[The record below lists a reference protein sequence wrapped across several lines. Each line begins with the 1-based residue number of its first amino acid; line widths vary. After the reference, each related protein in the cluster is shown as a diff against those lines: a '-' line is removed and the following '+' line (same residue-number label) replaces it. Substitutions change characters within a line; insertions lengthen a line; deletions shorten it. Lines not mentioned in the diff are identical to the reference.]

1 MPAPIRLLALMLVS
15 VVAVEGVALA
25 QESPPP
31 ATGNATVEVTP
42 PVEKPAMTPAEAA
55 TAIPAPMPQAL
66 TLMDMVQHGGWVL
79 WVIGALGFVGTVM
92 AVYLLLTVTNRRE
105 VPPTLVKRAHAQI
118 RAGDFKSAYQ
128 MCEGRDELLAKVL
141 RSGLHMV
148 GHDRYVIQ
156 DAMESE
162 GERGAA
168 ALWQKISYVNNI
180 ATIAPLLGLLGT
192 VWGMMQAFSSI
203 ALDDATV
210 KTLSMAYSVS
220 MAMVTT
226 AAGLILAIPL
236 MAVYYYLRGR
246 VVKIVAEVEAEAS
259 ELVELIAGGKES

>member
-1 MPAPIRLLALMLVS
+1 MRACSRLLVLTLILLIGLPFA
-15 VVAVEGVALA
+15 GLA
-25 QESPPP
+25 QESAPAP
-31 ATGNATVEVTP
+31 ATPSAAPAAGSAP
-42 PVEKPAMTPAEAA
+42 PEAA
-55 TAIPAPMPQAL
+55 PQPSIPATADMPRSL
-66 TLMDMVQHGGWVL
+66 TLLDMVQHGGWVL
-79 WVIGALGFVGTVM
+79 WVIFALGFVGCVM
-92 AVYLLLTVTNRRE
+92 AVYLLLTVTSRRE
-105 VPPTLVKRAHAQI
+105 VPATLVKRAHVQI
-118 RAGDFKSAYQ
+118 RAGDLKSAYQ

-141 RSGLHMV
+141 RAGLHMA

-168 ALWQKISYVNNI
+168 ALWQRISYLNNI
-180 ATIAPLLGLLGT
+180 GTMAPLLGLLGT

-203 ALDDATV
+203 AFDDARV
-210 KTLSMAYSVS
+210 KTITMAYSVS

-226 AAGLILAIPL
+226 AAGLILAIPV

-259 ELVELIAGGKES
+259 ELVELIAGGRES